1 MGLEEDLC
9 PGLLDD
15 LVFLGRNGATK
26 TSNAPSAGLS
36 GRVAILSPAPSGT
49 CGEATMPLMASA
61 AVSVMVSMQS
71 CSFRIDPCRLSRPGT
86 DAGETGRGPRR

>member
-1 MGLEEDLC
+1 MGLKEDLC
-9 PGLLDD
+9 PRLLDD
-15 LVFLGRNGATK
+15 LVVLGRNGATE
-26 TSNAPSAGLS
+26 TSNATSAGLS

-71 CSFRIDPCRLSRPGT
+71 LLLPDRSLPFEPSRH
-86 DAGETGRGPRR
+86 